1 MRIAMIGTGYV
12 GLGFRPPGHLRGQGR
27 RQDRWLSSRI
37 RIWVATFTRLRPGKA
52 NSPGASAVQNNNH
65 CLQQDVNVEPDGPV
79 SNIEEIL
86 RLLSLQ
92 IAVAPRGDLPHAG
105 DAGLNAD
112 TNDAKLVI

>member
-12 GLGFRPPGHLRGQGR
+12 GLVSGACFAEFGHRSPAWTR
-27 RQDRWLSSRI
+27 T
-37 RIWVATFTRLRPGKA
+37 ATRSLAQQSNSNLGGDAHPIRPGKA

-92 IAVAPRGDLPHAG
+92 IAVAPR
-105 DAGLNAD
+105 
-112 TNDAKLVI
+112 